1 MSVAPVI
8 PSARPVFAAA
18 ETNDSRPAL
27 AQLVRKLARW
37 CDHARRHDL
46 TWTPCDPK
54 LVDVAGGIR
63 PPINTAPA
71 GLTEVVVGTFI
82 VPAAQAPLAALALR
96 VHATVTL
103 PATGAV
109 VRFRSGS
116 GNVTDLEF
124 NADSAPGGTGW
135 VEGSLPIGMPEFE
148 TVTVSL
154 VPRLGCGITIHS
166 LSGWWDPA
174 SWTSARYA
182 AVPAAILPLSSVAF
196 APGAP
201 FSADVLSTMALN
213 CNLLS
218 ARAPRPVVNK
228 SYAPWHV
235 AGGINDQVVARYRI
249 WVSPG
254 TAALTVKALAK
265 HVGAAATV
273 VAEIYT
279 VDGTF
284 LALHSQAST
293 DAYTWLTFALGIN
306 HSARLGG
313 FEVELRIRVSYQ
325 PPGAENGFFLASVSC
340 WEQYPS
346 NVEMGMPAGEAFGD
360 AFNPPAPPGQV
371 VSRTPIVWQDLL
383 RCWQGFLWAYRYRRR
398 QTVCDSLHTGIG
410 PGGWAAPD
418 ADYLGPDVYT
428 GPLTPRGDDLS
439 VVGLR
444 MVRRLPT
451 GDGEY
456 DPITSSRQWAFE
468 RMLEFA
474 AITRFQPFAQTSPPQ
489 DWRMGTVGFVH
500 WSHVLWFNRP
510 EKDAPSVRFESQL
523 VSYPTNLPERYEEQ
537 QEMPVRHQLESPSA
551 YQGSPIG
558 VLDLGCSFAGR
569 LAR

>member
-1 MSVAPVI
+1 MIAN
-8 PSARPVFAAA
+8 ARPVFAAA
-18 ETNDSRPAL
+18 ETHASRPVL

-37 CDHARRHDL
+37 ADHARHYDL

-54 LVDVAGGIR
+54 IVDLTGGIR
-63 PPINTAPA
+63 PPVNTAPA
-71 GLTEVVVGTFI
+71 GLTEVVIGTFI
-82 VPAAQAPLAALALR
+82 VPPAQAPLAALAIR
-96 VHATVTL
+96 VYATVTL

-109 VRFRSGS
+109 VRLRSGS

-124 NADSAPGGTGW
+124 NADSVPGGTGW
-135 VEGSLPIGMPEFE
+135 VSGSLPIGMPEFD

-154 VPRLGCGITIHS
+154 IPRLGCGITIHS
-166 LSGWWDPA
+166 LSGWWDP
-174 SWTSARYA
+174 STWTSARYA
-182 AVPAAILPLSSVAF
+182 DVPSAIQPMSSAAF
-196 APGAP
+196 APGEPLSPDAL
-201 FSADVLSTMALN
+201 SAMTLN

-228 SYAPWHV
+228 SYTPWYV

-254 TAALTVKALAK
+254 TAMLTVKTLVK

-273 VAEIYT
+273 VAELYT
-279 VDGTF
+279 AGETF
-284 LALHSQAST
+284 LALEAQASPS
-293 DAYTWLTFALGIN
+293 AYGWLTYTLPIN

-313 FEVELRIRVSYQ
+313 FEVELRIRVYQ
-325 PPGAENGFFLASVSC
+325 PPGDNGFFLASVSC

-346 NVEMGMPAGEAFGD
+346 HVEMGMPAGETYGD
-360 AFNPPAPPGQV
+360 AFNPPALPGPI
-371 VSRTPIVWQDLL
+371 VSRNVIRAQDLL
-383 RCWQGFLWAYRYRRR
+383 QCWQGILWAYRYRRR
-398 QTVCDSLHTGIG
+398 QTVCDCLHTGIG

-428 GPLTPRGDDLS
+428 GPLTPRGDDLA
-439 VVGLR
+439 VAGLR

-451 GDGEY
+451 GDGAY
-456 DPITSSRQWAFE
+456 DPVTSSRQWAFE
-468 RMLEFA
+468 RMVEFA
-474 AITRFQPFAQTSPPQ
+474 AITRFQPYAVTNPPQ

-500 WSHVLWFNRP
+500 WAGVSWFARP

-537 QEMPVRHQLESPSA
+537 EEMPVRHQLESAST

-569 LAR
+569 FAR